1 MGHPPQLSA
10 FSVHPEFGTNCPDD
24 LFFPPKLHIWVNKD
38 YEEEEKEVEEEK
50 GEEEEEEAEE
60 EGRKGRRNRG

>member
-38 YEEEEKEVEEEK
+38 WMKTRRRRGGREEGIEDDKEENEEEK
-50 GEEEEEEAEE
+50 
-60 EGRKGRRNRG
+60 

>member
-24 LFFPPKLHIWVNKD
+24 LFFPPKLHIWVNKEEEEGEEVGAWGGGKEED
-38 YEEEEKEVEEEK
+38 REEEEEKE
-50 GEEEEEEAEE
+50 
-60 EGRKGRRNRG
+60 